1 MLRNSQASTQCRLI
15 SLNKISIASSSLQS
29 LQRGNTV
36 ILLKILCL
44 SGDLCRIELD
54 LLWIFFGFD
63 FDEPL
68 DWVFYRFGQIVQ
80 RFDFFAVYLRY
91 RQIGE
96 FIVANS
102 AVSRK
107 DLAEDN
113 NTLISVSKEFGLE
126 MVEVNQTL
134 RSFSLPVRTPF
145 FEILTGKL
153 LKNQATEN
161 IISRRLIEIVWWA
174 HIILRVAVLE
184 GNI

>member
-1 MLRNSQASTQCRLI
+1 MQC
-15 SLNKISIASSSLQS
+15 
-29 LQRGNTV
+29 GNTV
-36 ILLKILCL
+36 ILLEILRLC
-44 SGDLCRIELD
+44 GDLRRIGLD

-68 DWVFYRFGQIVQ
+68 DWVFYRFGQVVQ
-80 RFDFFAVYLRY
+80 RFDFFPVHLRY
-91 RQIGE
+91 SQIGE

-107 DLAEDN
+107 DLAEN
-113 NTLISVSKEFGLE
+113 NNAPISVRKEFGLE

-134 RSFSLPVRTPF
+134 RSFSLPVWTPF

-153 LKNQATEN
+153 LKNQATQN
-161 IISRRLIEIVWWA
+161 IISGRLIEIVWWA
-174 HIILRVAVLE
+174 HVFLCVAVLE